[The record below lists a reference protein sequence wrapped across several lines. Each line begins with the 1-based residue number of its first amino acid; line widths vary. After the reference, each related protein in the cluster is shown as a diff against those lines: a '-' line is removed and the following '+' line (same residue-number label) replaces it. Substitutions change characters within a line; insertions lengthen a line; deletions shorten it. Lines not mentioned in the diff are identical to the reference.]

1 MGFAPLAIGTGIGA
15 AALGSY
21 NAAAAQNQA
30 AQAMKISTKEEA
42 SRMEKEAKL
51 WREEAA
57 ENTYRAR
64 LNALGPMGNVRTDT
78 ARANIAS
85 TGTGAIKEKTLASR
99 LEQDINDKASQAL
112 KSAALKE
119 DEARVRRWDGEVRS
133 NGLESQARGSIF
145 SGMGQSALFSSRF

>member
-21 NAAAAQNQA
+21 NAAASQNQA
-30 AQAMKISTKEEA
+30 AQAINTSSKEDA
-42 SRMEKEAKL
+42 LRMEKEAKL

-64 LNALGPMGNVRTDT
+64 LNALGPMGSVRTDT

-85 TGTGAIKEKTLASR
+85 TGTGAVKEKALASR
-99 LEQDINDKASQAL
+99 LEQDINDKATQAL
-112 KSAALKE
+112 QKAALRE
-119 DEARVRRWDGEVRS
+119 DEARVKRWDGNVRS
-133 NGLESQARGSIF
+133 NALESQARGSIF
-145 SGMGQSALFSSRF
+145 SGIGQTTSLASRF